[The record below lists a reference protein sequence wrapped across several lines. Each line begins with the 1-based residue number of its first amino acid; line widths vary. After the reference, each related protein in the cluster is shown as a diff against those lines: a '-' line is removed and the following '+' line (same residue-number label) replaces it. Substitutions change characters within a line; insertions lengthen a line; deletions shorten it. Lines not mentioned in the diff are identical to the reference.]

1 MENLLLMSLILEFYN
16 MNIKKNYI
24 NFKSSKKSSKINSE
38 ISTILEMR
46 NELQISEKQFKQINQ
61 LKKWYFKIVKNSK
74 VKVNKIKLNQC
85 KKWNFSENKIKH
97 LSEQFFK
104 VEGLRIHNPYRRE
117 VGKSGWD
124 QPILTEPNFKGGIL
138 GLVRK
143 KIGGFPHY
151 LINVKFEPGNY
162 RLYQL
167 SPTLQATFSNI
178 QRYHKGNHPDFLNY
192 FLNPYQQDCEVIF
205 KQWLSEEGGRLKFKR
220 NLGMIVEHKG
230 KKITKLPE
238 NYNWA
243 TLYQIKKLILENAIV
258 NPHLRSLVSF
268 I

>member
-1 MENLLLMSLILEFYN
+1 MSLFSPWSILHTKSFKSLWFFLIFFKPSGAASKDTRNIFFPDILVFFSKLIASILEFPVA
-16 MNIKKNYI
+16 NIGSKTI
-24 NFKSSKKSSKINSE
+24 NILSFDFGTLNKY
-38 ISTILEMR
+38 STGLYVFT
-46 NELQISEKQFKQINQ
+46 KA
-61 LKKWYFKIVKNSK
+61 
-74 VKVNKIKLNQC
+74 
-85 KKWNFSENKIKH
+85 
-97 LSEQFFK
+97 EQFFK